1 MEQKVAVIGVVRETE
16 CGKINLRVSNCN
28 RETADAIS
36 RDWLAGC
43 FISFEKKGWDICL
56 SSCFLCA
63 EIAARLIRYCS
74 KPFLACSWLI

>member
-43 FISFEKKGWDICL
+43 FISFEKKEGPTHYY
-56 SSCFLCA
+56 A
-63 EIAARLIRYCS
+63 GVRIADDDEGNFSFVREG
-74 KPFLACSWLI
+74 